1 MRDTAGSPL
10 LKALLVVCGSLL
22 LTVGLI
28 ELSLRALDATG
39 KFDQMLAV
47 FGQPRPPLDTKS
59 GNGMYYAHHYSA
71 YALKPG
77 YERAGFERIN
87 ALGFRGPEIEQPK
100 PASTYRIVAVG
111 GSTTFGVYLPWRYSY
126 PWQLQEVLRERFGTD
141 RIEVIN
147 AGLTGS
153 TAAETYHRLP
163 TQILP
168 VEPDMVI
175 VYHAFNDLLPRV
187 FNNYEDDYYH
197 FRRSDPNNPPGL
209 TRFYLYRLALR
220 ALSPGYFHENYDL
233 SNQVWKTDNLPRTDT
248 ERARNFLNSDN
259 NAFRLNLDNVVA
271 LLRAQNIDVVL
282 ASFAMAPDIWHWQEI
297 IPPYLWELGIAA
309 NNAVIRELA
318 VRHEVPLVPFA
329 AAPFAQAEADY
340 GEPMFD
346 DSIHMGIKGNRFKAE
361 FFADTIAPLIAARLG
376 VPVPPPSAYAR
387 AADPSLQ
394 ATARNP

>member
-1 MRDTAGSPL
+1 MRDTSGSRL
-10 LKALLVVCGSLL
+10 LRALLVVCGSLL
-22 LTVGLI
+22 LTVGVI

-39 KFDQMLAV
+39 QFARALAV
-47 FGQPRPPLDTKS
+47 FGQPRPPLDSKS

-77 YERAGFERIN
+77 YEREGFERIN
-87 ALGFRGPEIEQPK
+87 ALGFRGADVNPIK
-100 PASTYRIVAVG
+100 PADTYRIVAVG

-126 PWQLQEVLRERFGTD
+126 PQQLQDVLRERFGTD
-141 RIEVIN
+141 RIEVVN

-197 FRRSDPNNPPGL
+197 FRRSDPNNPPGM

-233 SNQVWKTDNLPRTDT
+233 SNQVWKTANLPRTDT
-248 ERARNFLNSDN
+248 ERAQNFLNSDN
-259 NAFRLNLDNVVA
+259 HAFRLNLDSVVA
-271 LLRAQNIDVVL
+271 LLRARNIEVVL

-297 IPPYLWELGIAA
+297 IPPYMWELGIAA
-309 NNAVIRELA
+309 NNSVIRELA
-318 VRHEVPLVPFA
+318 AQHGVPLVPFA
-329 AAPFAQAEADY
+329 EAPFEQAGRDY

-361 FFADTIAPLIAARLG
+361 IFADTVAPLIAARLG
-376 VPVPPPSAYAR
+376 VPVPPPSVYAE
-387 AADPSLQ
+387 AADNNSQLAAQ
-394 ATARNP
+394 LH

>member
-1 MRDTAGSPL
+1 MRDTAGRPFP
-10 LKALLVVCGSLL
+10 KALLVVCGSLL
-22 LTVGLI
+22 LTIGLI
-28 ELSLRALDATG
+28 ELSLRVLDATG
-39 KFDQMLAV
+39 KFESALAV

-59 GNGMYYAHHYSA
+59 GNGMYYAHPYSA

-77 YERAGFERIN
+77 YERQDFERIN
-87 ALGFRGPEIEQPK
+87 SLGFRGPDIAAIK
-100 PASTYRIVAVG
+100 PADTLRIVAVG

-126 PWQLQEVLRERFGTD
+126 PYQLQEVLRERFGTE

-168 VEPDMVI
+168 IEPDMVV

-197 FRRSDPNNPPGL
+197 FRRSDPNNPPGM

-233 SNQVWKTDNLPRTDT
+233 SNQVWKTRNLPRTDT
-248 ERARNFLNSDN
+248 ERARNFLNSNN

-271 LLRAQNIDVVL
+271 LLRAQGIEVVL

-297 IPPYLWELGIAA
+297 IPPYMWELGIAA
-309 NNAVIRELA
+309 NNTVIRKLA
-318 VRHEVPLVPFA
+318 ARHEVPLVPFA
-329 AAPFAQAEADY
+329 AAPFEQGSADY

-361 FFADTIAPLIAARLG
+361 IFADTIAPLIADRLG
-376 VPVPPPSAYAR
+376 VPVPPPSAYAPPADNPR
-387 AADPSLQ
+387 LAAR
-394 ATARNP
+394 TR